1 MVIVVAASDTCI
13 ILSVALPQPL
23 GDSRSDK
30 SKHSITVQTA
40 KPPPEVKGEE
50 IVRRDN
56 RQ

>member
-30 SKHSITVQTA
+30 SKHSITVQPA
-40 KPPPEVKGEE
+40 KPPPEVKEEE